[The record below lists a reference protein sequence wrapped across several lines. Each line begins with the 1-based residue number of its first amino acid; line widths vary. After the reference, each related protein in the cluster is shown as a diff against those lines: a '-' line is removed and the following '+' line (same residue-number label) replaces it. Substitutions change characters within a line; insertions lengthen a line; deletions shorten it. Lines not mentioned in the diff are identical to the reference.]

1 MSRPATTRPT
11 AARASG
17 DPRAAP
23 PATDGEPRR
32 LRSRFAA
39 GSRRQGGDPELGPL
53 GPLRGPAFR
62 PAVLIGV
69 QRMTLRLAEA
79 TLTVS
84 LSGRGNIPATGPVLL
99 AGNHASFLDGP
110 LVAGSCPRPVRYL
123 IKAELFV
130 GPLSPALL
138 LLGQIPVHR
147 GRPDRSALRE
157 AVTELERGG
166 VVGMFPEGS
175 RGSGQLEQVQH
186 GVAYL
191 ALRTGVP
198 IVPVAC
204 VGTAHAMPYGARRP
218 VWRAP
223 VSVSFGEAF
232 RLEVPTNRHARRAV
246 AAAAEEI
253 RLRLHD
259 HVREAQ
265 SQQ

>member
-1 MSRPATTRPT
+1 MSRPATTRHT
-11 AARASG
+11 AAPGSG
-17 DPRAAP
+17 GHLALPG
-23 PATDGEPRR
+23 TDGDGRR
-32 LRSRFAA
+32 FPKRFTTGARRRGA
-39 GSRRQGGDPELGPL
+39 DPALGSLGR
-53 GPLRGPAFR
+53 LRGPAFR
-62 PAVLIGV
+62 PAVLSGV
-69 QRMTLRLAEA
+69 QRMAWRLAEA

-84 LSGRGNIPATGPVLL
+84 LLGRENIPATGPVLL

-130 GPLSPALL
+130 GPLTPALL

-157 AVTELERGG
+157 AVAELERGG

-204 VGTAHAMPYGARRP
+204 VGTALAMPYGARRP

-232 RLEVPTNRHARRAV
+232 QLEVPTNRHARRAV

-265 SQQ
+265 RQR